1 MSRGP
6 VELRRRVA
14 QAPAWL
20 ALTIALGC
28 GAAPP
33 GPPVGVAH
41 RVVSL
46 APSVTEVMFAL
57 GVGDRL
63 VGTCGQ
69 CNYPEA
75 ATRLPR
81 VGGYLAPSVEA
92 VLGARP
98 DLVVAVPSPGN
109 REAVRAIER
118 AGVRVLVVQDRT
130 LADLWAQVRA
140 LAAALDVAEAGERL
154 VADVT
159 ARLEAVRRRV
169 ADLPPT
175 RVLLVVGHSP
185 LIVAGRGTLQDELLT
200 LAGGEN
206 VAADAGAVWPQL
218 SLEVVVARAPEVILD
233 AAMGTEEGGRQL
245 FAALTTVPAVQS
257 GRIVPLR
264 GDALLRAGP
273 RVAEA
278 AATLAAA
285 LHPEAQSN

>member
-1 MSRGP
+1 
-6 VELRRRVA
+6 
-14 QAPAWL
+14 
-20 ALTIALGC
+20 
-28 GAAPP
+28 
-33 GPPVGVAH
+33 
-41 RVVSL
+41 VVSL
-46 APSVTEVMFAL
+46 APSVTEVMYAL

-63 VGTCGQ
+63 VGACGQ

-75 ATRLPR
+75 AARLPR

-140 LAAALDVAEAGERL
+140 LAAALDVADAGERL
-154 VADVT
+154 VGDVT
-159 ARLEAVRRRV
+159 ERLEVVRRRV
-169 ADLPPT
+169 ADLP
-175 RVLLVVGHSP
+175 RQRALLVVGHSP

-218 SLEVVVARAPEVILD
+218 SLELVVARAPEVILD

-245 FAALTTVPAVQS
+245 FAALTTVPAVRS

-264 GDALLRAGP
+264 GDTLFRAGP

-285 LHPEAQSN
+285 LHPQLGKE